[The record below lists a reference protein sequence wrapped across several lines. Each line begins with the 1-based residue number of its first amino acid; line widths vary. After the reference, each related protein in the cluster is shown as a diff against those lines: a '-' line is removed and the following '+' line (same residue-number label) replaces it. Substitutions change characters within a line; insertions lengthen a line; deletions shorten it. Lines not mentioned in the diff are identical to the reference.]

1 MNRKSLTIAATTV
14 TAVSSAVLVA
24 KKVKNNKKDE
34 KINTYR
40 NTELG
45 KYDKNDKGIY
55 YTNGNYE
62 AFARPKKPENVENK
76 NAYLIGSGLASL
88 AAACFLVRDGQMPGK
103 NIHILEAMDIAGGAC
118 DGIFDPSRGY
128 IMRGGR
134 EMENHFE
141 CLWDLFRSIPSLEIK
156 DASVLDEFY
165 WLNKED
171 PNYSLCR
178 ATINRGQDAKTNG
191 QFNLSQKGCMEIM
204 KLFMTKDED
213 LYDKTI
219 EDVFDEI
226 RSGRKLTQSK
236 WEEVIDVVLAI
247 IDFLKDEISKV
258 QEGLFPQASIEELYQ
273 RSSNLLKED
282 IEENISYNTQVDETV
297 DEVVNLDSNGMKIK
311 VFFEDGC
318 GMESI
323 RALGVLMSLEG
334 MHSSIKTVPE
344 NLEDDCDGEI
354 AQNGLLLVLE
364 NPIDKEAIEKAIQG
378 TMFLKCFEIEEPN
391 ENNKEEVAEAE
402 VSEKIEEIEI
412 KEDLNKEETV
422 IEETITNK
430 EETHVLEVV
439 KEESQTEVKENK
451 IEEKKTLD
459 KNKSNKETK
468 NNFLTVNINKI
479 DMLMNLVGEIVTTE
493 SMVEKQSQ
501 LENFD
506 RDNFE
511 KQARR
516 LHQLTAELQD
526 VVMSIRMV
534 PISSTFTKMQRVVRD
549 MSKKT
554 GKIVD
559 LELIGE
565 QTEVDKTI
573 LENISDPLMHM
584 IRNSMDHG
592 VEMPEERKAAGKPEK
607 ATVTLEAKNTGGD
620 VVIVIKDD
628 GRGLN
633 KEAIVKKAI
642 EKGITTKRLEEISD
656 KEAYNFIMAPGFST
670 KEAVT
675 EYSGRGVG
683 MDVVHTNIK
692 KLRGSITIDSE
703 SGKGT
708 MFIIRIPLTLAI
720 IDGMKVEIGNEIYI
734 IPSLNIKEVFRSGS
748 YEIVKNPNGEEHS
761 IVRGNCYKIHRLA
774 DILGIESKDK
784 NEGIMILV
792 ESEIGNICIIVDK
805 IIGQQNVVIKPIPQL
820 LTQFEKVQS
829 YMSGCSILEDGS
841 ISLIFD
847 VNSII
852 TR

>member
-1 MNRKSLTIAATTV
+1 MSGIDSMTEFYVYENMQLLEQLEEILLSGQSDTGELSQEEIEEIFRAMHTIKG
-14 TAVSSAVLVA
+14 SSAMM
-24 KKVKNNKKDE
+24 
-34 KINTYR
+34 
-40 NTELG
+40 G
-45 KYDKNDKGIY
+45 YD
-55 YTNGNYE
+55 
-62 AFARPKKPENVENK
+62 
-76 NAYLIGSGLASL
+76 SL
-88 AAACFLVRDGQMPGK
+88 M
-103 NIHILEAMDIAGGAC
+103 
-118 DGIFDPSRGY
+118 
-128 IMRGGR
+128 
-134 EMENHFE
+134 
-141 CLWDLFRSIPSLEIK
+141 
-156 DASVLDEFY
+156 
-165 WLNKED
+165 
-171 PNYSLCR
+171 
-178 ATINRGQDAKTNG
+178 
-191 QFNLSQKGCMEIM
+191 NLTHS
-204 KLFMTKDED
+204 
-213 LYDKTI
+213 I

-226 RSGRKLTQSK
+226 RGGRVLSQSK

-258 QEGLFPQASIEELYQ
+258 QEGLFPQASIDELYQ
-273 RSSNLLKED
+273 KSSNLLKDDVEEKSD
-282 IEENISYNTQVDETV
+282 EAIEETTTENIVVDL
-297 DEVVNLDSNGMKIK
+297 NSNSMQIK

-323 RALGVLMSLEG
+323 RALGLIMSLEG

-344 NLEDDCDGEI
+344 SLEDDCDEEI
-354 AQNGLLLVLE
+354 AKNGLLIVLE
-364 NPIDKEAIEKAIQG
+364 NPNDKEAIEKCVQG
-378 TMFLKCFEIEEPN
+378 TMFLKSYEIQEPNQNNNDDNIENHIEEAL
-391 ENNKEEVAEAE
+391 EEQQNVE
-402 VSEKIEEIEI
+402 
-412 KEDLNKEETV
+412 
-422 IEETITNK
+422 
-430 EETHVLEVV
+430 V
-439 KEESQTEVKENK
+439 KEEIVIEQVVTEEVTKEQTI
-451 IEEKKTLD
+451 IEEKVEDVMGVEQPKEE
-459 KNKSNKETK
+459 KVVEKKQSQPSNNK

-501 LENFD
+501 AENFD
-506 RDNFE
+506 RDTFE

-516 LHQLTAELQD
+516 LHQLTNELQD

-559 LELIGE
+559 LVLIGE

-592 VEMPEERKAAGKPEK
+592 VETPEERKEKGKPEK

-620 VVIVIKDD
+620 VVIIIKDD

-633 KEAIVKKAI
+633 KEAIVNKAI
-642 EKGITTKRLEEISD
+642 EKGITNKKLEEISD

-708 MFIIRIPLTLAI
+708 MFVIRIPLTLAI
-720 IDGMKVEIGNEIYI
+720 IDGMKVEIGDETYI
-734 IPSLNIKEVFRSGS
+734 IPSLNIKEVFTSGS

-761 IVRGNCYKIHRLA
+761 IIRGNCYKIHRLS
-774 DILGIESKDK
+774 DILGIENKAN

-792 ESEIGNICIIVDK
+792 ESEIGNICIIVDR

>member
-1 MNRKSLTIAATTV
+1 MSGIDSMTEFYVYENMQLLEQLEEILLSGQSDTGELSQEEIEEIFRAMHTIKG
-14 TAVSSAVLVA
+14 SSAMM
-24 KKVKNNKKDE
+24 
-34 KINTYR
+34 
-40 NTELG
+40 G
-45 KYDKNDKGIY
+45 YD
-55 YTNGNYE
+55 
-62 AFARPKKPENVENK
+62 
-76 NAYLIGSGLASL
+76 SL
-88 AAACFLVRDGQMPGK
+88 M
-103 NIHILEAMDIAGGAC
+103 
-118 DGIFDPSRGY
+118 
-128 IMRGGR
+128 
-134 EMENHFE
+134 
-141 CLWDLFRSIPSLEIK
+141 
-156 DASVLDEFY
+156 
-165 WLNKED
+165 
-171 PNYSLCR
+171 
-178 ATINRGQDAKTNG
+178 
-191 QFNLSQKGCMEIM
+191 NLTHS
-204 KLFMTKDED
+204 
-213 LYDKTI
+213 I

-226 RSGRKLTQSK
+226 RGGRVLSQSK

-258 QEGLFPQASIEELYQ
+258 QEGLFPQASIDELYQ
-273 RSSNLLKED
+273 KSSNLLKDDVEEKVD
-282 IEENISYNTQVDETV
+282 EAIEETTTEDTVVDL
-297 DEVVNLDSNGMKIK
+297 NSNSMQIK

-323 RALGVLMSLEG
+323 RALGLIMSLEG

-344 NLEDDCDGEI
+344 SLEDDCDEEI
-354 AQNGLLLVLE
+354 AKNGLLIVLE
-364 NPIDKEAIEKAIQG
+364 NTNDKEAIEKCVQG
-378 TMFLKCFEIEEPN
+378 TMFLKSYEIQEPNQNNNYDNIENHIEEALEEQQN
-391 ENNKEEVAEAE
+391 IEVKEEIVVEQVVTEEAIKE
-402 VSEKIEEIEI
+402 QTIIEEKIEEVVVVEQP
-412 KEDLNKEETV
+412 KEE
-422 IEETITNK
+422 K
-430 EETHVLEVV
+430 VV
-439 KEESQTEVKENK
+439 
-451 IEEKKTLD
+451 EKKQLQS
-459 KNKSNKETK
+459 SNNK
-468 NNFLTVNINKI
+468 NNFLTVNISKI

-501 LENFD
+501 AENFD
-506 RDNFE
+506 RDTFE

-516 LHQLTAELQD
+516 LHQLTNELQD

-559 LELIGE
+559 LVLIGE

-592 VEMPEERKAAGKPEK
+592 VETPEERKEKGKPEK

-620 VVIVIKDD
+620 VVIIIKDD

-633 KEAIVKKAI
+633 KEAIVNKAI
-642 EKGITTKRLEEISD
+642 EKGITNKKLEEISD

-708 MFIIRIPLTLAI
+708 MFVIRIPLTLAI
-720 IDGMKVEIGNEIYI
+720 IDGMKVEIGDETYI
-734 IPSLNIKEVFRSGS
+734 IPSLNIKEVFTGGS

-761 IVRGNCYKIHRLA
+761 IIRGNCYKIHRLS
-774 DILGIESKDK
+774 DILGIENKAN

-792 ESEIGNICIIVDK
+792 ESEIGNICIIVDR